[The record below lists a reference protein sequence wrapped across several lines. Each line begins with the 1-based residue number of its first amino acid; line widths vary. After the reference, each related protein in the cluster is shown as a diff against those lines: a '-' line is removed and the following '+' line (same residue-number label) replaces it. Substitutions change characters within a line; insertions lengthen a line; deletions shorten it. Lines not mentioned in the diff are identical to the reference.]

1 MKTSNRREEVLMSK
15 KSSIAL
21 LAIGIGALI
30 TFASPLPAEAN
41 HYGRSWYETRREAA
55 RREIHRDWREI
66 QNDRSELRR
75 DVDEYYRDRDALGRA
90 YRRGASPA
98 EIARLRGE
106 VRQGEREIAQGRREL
121 RNDYAELQ
129 RDMDR
134 YGYYGYG
141 NGYNGWYGDRS
152 RWERD
157 NSWWNWGSW
166 NRYGYR

>member
-1 MKTSNRREEVLMSK
+1 MKTSNRGEEVLMSK

-121 RNDYAELQ
+121 RNDYVELQ

>member
-1 MKTSNRREEVLMSK
+1 MSK

-21 LAIGIGALI
+21 LAVGIGSWL

-41 HYGRSWYETRREAA
+41 HYGRSRYETRREAA
-55 RREIHRDWREI
+55 RQEIRQNWREI
-66 QNDRSELRR
+66 QNDRAELRR
-75 DVDEYYRDRDALGRA
+75 DVDEYYSDRDALRRA

-98 EIARLRGE
+98 EIARLRSE
-106 VRQGEREIAQGRREL
+106 VRQGEREIAQDRREL
-121 RNDYAELQ
+121 RGDYAELQ

-141 NGYNGWYGDRS
+141 NGNYGWYGDRG

-157 NSWWNWGSW
+157 NGWWNRGNWGNW
-166 NRYGYR
+166 NRSGYGWYK

>member
-1 MKTSNRREEVLMSK
+1 MNR

-21 LAIGIGALI
+21 LAVGVGALL

-41 HYGRSWYETRREAA
+41 HYGRSRYETRREAEM
-55 RREIHRDWREI
+55 RQNWREI
-66 QNDRSELRR
+66 QTDRAELRR
-75 DVDEYYRDRDALGRA
+75 DVNEYYRDRDALSRA

-98 EIARLRGE
+98 EIARLRSE
-106 VRQGEREIAQGRREL
+106 VRQGEREIAQDRREL
-121 RNDYAELQ
+121 RGDYAELQ

-141 NGYNGWYGDRS
+141 NGWYGDRP

-157 NSWWNWGSW
+157 NGWWNWGNWGNW
-166 NRYGYR
+166 NRWYR